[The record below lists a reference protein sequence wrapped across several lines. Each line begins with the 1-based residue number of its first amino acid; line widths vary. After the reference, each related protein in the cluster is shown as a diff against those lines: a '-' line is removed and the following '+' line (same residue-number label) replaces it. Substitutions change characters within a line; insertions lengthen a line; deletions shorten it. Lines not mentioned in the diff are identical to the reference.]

1 MPTKKMKPLSQ
12 KQSYHQELQ
21 FDVKKGIEPPKIK
34 PEKIF
39 DMMGAKKTPSGAER
53 KKKKS
58 SKAKY

>member
-1 MPTKKMKPLSQ
+1 MPTKKMKPLEK

-39 DMMGAKKTPSGAER
+39 DMMGAKKTPQ

>member
-39 DMMGAKKTPSGAER
+39 DMMGAKKTP

>member
-1 MPTKKMKPLSQ
+1 MKPLAK
-12 KQSYHQELQ
+12 KQSYHQDLQ

-39 DMMGAKKTPSGAER
+39 DMMGAKKTPQK

-58 SKAKY
+58 STAKY

>member
-1 MPTKKMKPLSQ
+1 MPTKKMKPLPQ

-39 DMMGAKKTPSGAER
+39 DMMGAKKTPQ
-53 KKKKS
+53 KNKKKS

>member
-1 MPTKKMKPLSQ
+1 MPTHKMKPLPK
-12 KQSYHQELQ
+12 KQSYHQDLQ

-39 DMMGAKKTPSGAER
+39 DMMGAKKTPT
-53 KKKKS
+53 KNKKKS